1 MNPIELHSRLTA
13 CHQSVLLFYYGV
25 DRGDFAL
32 AMQQVA
38 PECHWERGGASLRTR
53 EDVEASLRKR
63 SATQVMRHIVSNFA
77 VLRQDAQSV
86 TAVYALGLH
95 LYDSGEPATLPVPGS
110 TPFMLVDVTCEL
122 ALQPDGA
129 WRICKL
135 DIVRTFS
142 YSRDVI
148 SPLAAPASK

>member
-1 MNPIELHSRLTA
+1 MTSSDLHTRLSA
-13 CHQSVLLFYYGV
+13 CHQSVLLFYRGI

-63 SATQVMRHIVSNFA
+63 SATQVMRHIVSNFV
-77 VLRQDAQSV
+77 VLAHDAQHV
-86 TAVYALGLH
+86 TAAYALGLH
-95 LYDSGEPATLPVPGS
+95 LYDNGAPPTLPVPGS
-110 TPFMLVDVTCEL
+110 TPFMLVDVTCQL
-122 ALQPDGA
+122 ALQPDQA
-129 WRICKL
+129 WRIRQL
-135 DIVRTFS
+135 DVERTFS
-142 YSRDVI
+142 YSREVI